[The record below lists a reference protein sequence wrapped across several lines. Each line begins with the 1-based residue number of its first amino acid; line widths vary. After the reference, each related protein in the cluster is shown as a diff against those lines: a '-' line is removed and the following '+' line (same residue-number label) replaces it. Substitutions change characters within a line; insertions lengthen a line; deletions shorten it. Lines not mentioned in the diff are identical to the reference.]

1 MRTTQSGRSMIEM
14 LGVLAI
20 IGVLSVG
27 GIAGYSKAM
36 TKYKT
41 NKVKDQV
48 STIVANIRTLYGQQ
62 LSYSGLNNQTAIQMD
77 VIPED
82 MIVKDGNGRLVN
94 AFNGSAFIGSGSIG
108 SSVTSVEN
116 DQKAFV
122 IEYNGLPR
130 AACVDL
136 ATGDWGSGSS
146 AGLMGIKATG
156 AIPATA
162 TNSTPE
168 AIADVREIQFQ
179 AGGVSCAGVKPVQ
192 GSVVACPG
200 GTEVSVP
207 LQVAQAAIAC
217 NCGTA
222 NGCTVVWKY
231 F

>member
-62 LSYSGLNNQTAIQMD
+62 LSYSGLNNQTAIPMD
-77 VIPED
+77 VIPEE
-82 MIVKDGNGRLVN
+82 MIVKDGNGKLVN
-94 AFNGSAFIGSGSIG
+94 AFNGSVFIGSGSIG
-108 SSVTSVEN
+108 ASVTGVKN

-146 AGLMGIKATG
+146 SGLMGIKATG
-156 AIPATA
+156 TIPATA
-162 TNSTPE
+162 TTSTPE
-168 AIADVREIQFQ
+168 EIADVSEIKFQ
-179 AGGVSCAGVKPVQ
+179 SSGVSCAGVKPVQ
-192 GSVVACPG
+192 GSVVACPN
-200 GTEVSVP
+200 GTEVSIP

-222 NGCTVVWKY
+222 NGCTIVWKY

>member
-1 MRTTQSGRSMIEM
+1 
-14 LGVLAI
+14 
-20 IGVLSVG
+20 
-27 GIAGYSKAM
+27 M

-62 LSYSGLNNQTAIQMD
+62 LSYGGLNNQTAIQMD
-77 VIPED
+77 VIPEE
-82 MIVKDGNGRLVN
+82 MIVKDGNGKLVN
-94 AFNGSAFIGSGSIG
+94 AFNGTTFIGSGSIG
-108 SSVTSVEN
+108 ASVTGVEN
-116 DQKAFV
+116 DQKAFI

-136 ATGDWGSGSS
+136 ATGDWGLGSS
-146 AGLMGIKATG
+146 SGLMGIKATG
-156 AIPATA
+156 SIPAAA
-162 TNSTPE
+162 TTSTPD
-168 AIADVREIQFQ
+168 AVTDVTEIQFQ
-179 AGGVSCAGVKPVQ
+179 AGGVSCTGVQAVQ

-200 GTEVSVP
+200 GTKVSVP
-207 LQVAQAAIAC
+207 LQVAQAAVAC

>member
-1 MRTTQSGRSMIEM
+1 MNTTEAGRSMIEM

-62 LSYSGLNNQTAIQMD
+62 LSYSGLNNKTAIQMD

-82 MIVKDGNGRLVN
+82 MIVSEADGNLVN
-94 AFNGSAFIGSGSIG
+94 AFNGTMFIGSGSIG
-108 SSVTSVEN
+108 SSVTGVEN

-130 AACVDL
+130 SACVDL

-146 AGLMGIKATG
+146 SGLMGIKVTG
-156 AIPATA
+156 TIPATA
-162 TNSTPE
+162 TTST
-168 AIADVREIQFQ
+168 ADAVTDVPEIQFQ
-179 AGGVSCAGVKPVQ
+179 AGGLGCTGVQPVQ
-192 GSVVACPG
+192 GSVVACAG
-200 GTEVSVP
+200 GTQVPVP

-222 NGCTVVWKY
+222 NGCSIVWKY